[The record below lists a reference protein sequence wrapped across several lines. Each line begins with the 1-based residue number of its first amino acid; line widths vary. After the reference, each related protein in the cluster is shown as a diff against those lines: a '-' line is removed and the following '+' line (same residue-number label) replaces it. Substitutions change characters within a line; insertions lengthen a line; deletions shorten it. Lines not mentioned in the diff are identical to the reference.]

1 MKQKHKWPVQAS
13 DNFRLATCRLISEQQ
28 RVYGRGERAYETDE
42 KENGAAAK
50 ANKDMKNMDK
60 VSHVFR
66 LGDYNDIGKK
76 MRFDVGYSYQALVVC
91 SDGHGRCKI
100 HLEDHES
107 VDVQIWQQL
116 YIILCM

>member
-1 MKQKHKWPVQAS
+1 
-13 DNFRLATCRLISEQQ
+13 
-28 RVYGRGERAYETDE
+28 
-42 KENGAAAK
+42 
-50 ANKDMKNMDK
+50 MDK

-100 HLEDHES
+100 HLEDYVS
-107 VDVQIWQQL
+107 VDVQI
-116 YIILCM
+116 